1 MFHISRFP
9 SGACEIRVDF
19 QGRRVEEI
27 PSLERRAFMRLGPDL
42 AAVNAW
48 LAALAAD
55 TGCAAGTVY
64 EYAKTLLYAL
74 EWLAQEPLNLA
85 TKQPAGHS
93 LLHLSP
99 GDIRSLMAWL
109 DIPAHQQAER
119 AHLARSGTLPVG
131 FRQHALSP
139 ATHNRHAAALTA
151 FYDWVIFEYRYR
163 EGASVEL
170 TMNPLKDWQRPLSHF
185 QLMKRPGGLLA
196 RSVHGESEPSHPFRK
211 RQPETAPVALTP
223 DELQHVLRAIP
234 SVSHGH
240 NAANRNGALVRLL
253 LWGMLR
259 EDELIG
265 SKWEALDRETL
276 WVKGKGGKR
285 RAVPIVDVSTWGYLE
300 AYTNALR
307 IPLEQRFHGP
317 LLRQLDHE
325 DRPITR
331 HTVEHLMLMLKEHFS
346 AEAAAA
352 ARGGNPAEARSFE
365 ILGGK
370 LHSHIFRATG
380 ATYMA
385 KAGMSLI
392 MLSLLLGHSS
402 PNTTMRY
409 YIAAEQLDLTEEVQR
424 IFERISAASAAT
436 SAVDR
441 QHAPADARSWYRRQ
455 GMIRS

>member
-1 MFHISRFP
+1 MFHVKRFS
-9 SGACEIRVDF
+9 SGACEIRFDF
-19 QGRRVEEI
+19 HGRHVEEI
-27 PSLERRAFMRLGPDL
+27 PPPERRAFMRLSQDL

-55 TGCAAGTVY
+55 TGCSSGTVY

-74 EWLAQEPLNLA
+74 EWLAQEPVNIS
-85 TKQPAGHS
+85 TKRPAGHS

-109 DIPAHQQAER
+109 DIPAHRRAER
-119 AHLARSGTLPVG
+119 AHLARSGTLPAG

-151 FYDWVIFEYRYR
+151 FYDWAVFEYRYR
-163 EGASVEL
+163 EGAIVEL
-170 TMNPLKDWQRPLSHF
+170 SANPLKDWQRPLSHF
-185 QLMKRPGGLLA
+185 QLIKRPDGLLP
-196 RSVHGESEPSHPFRK
+196 RSDHWGCEPSHPFR
-211 RQPETAPVALTP
+211 RHQPETEPVALTP
-223 DELQHVLRAIP
+223 NERQRVLCAIP
-234 SVSHGH
+234 SVSHGR
-240 NAANRNGALVRLL
+240 NAANRNAALVRLL

-265 SKWEALDRETL
+265 LKWDVLDGETL
-276 WVKGKGGKR
+276 WVQGKGNKR
-285 RAVPIVDVSTWGYLE
+285 RAVPIVDVSTWGFLD

-307 IPLEQRFHGP
+307 IPLERRFHGP

-325 DRPITR
+325 DLPITR
-331 HTVEHLMLMLKEHFS
+331 HTVEHLMTALKSHFS

-352 ARGGNPAEARSFE
+352 TRGGNPAEARSLE
-365 ILGGK
+365 ILRGK

-385 KAGMSLI
+385 KAGMSLV

-402 PNTTMRY
+402 PNTTLRY
-409 YIAAEQLDLTEEVQR
+409 YIAGEQLDLTEGVQR

-436 SAVDR
+436 SMTDR
-441 QHAPADARSWYRRQ
+441 QHAPADARGWYRRQ
-455 GMIRS
+455 GLIRS

>member
-9 SGACEIRVDF
+9 SGVCEVRVDF
-19 QGRRVEEI
+19 QGRCVEEI
-27 PSLERRAFMRLGPDL
+27 PPLQRRAFMRLGPDL

-48 LAALAAD
+48 LAALASD
-55 TGCAAGTVY
+55 TGRSAGTVY
-64 EYAKTLLYAL
+64 EYAKVLLYAL
-74 EWLAQEPLNLA
+74 EWLAQEPVNLS
-85 TKQPAGHS
+85 TKKPAGHL

-109 DIPAHQQAER
+109 DIPADKRAER
-119 AHLARSGTLPVG
+119 ANLAKSGTLPAG

-139 ATHNRHAAALTA
+139 ATHNLRAAALTA
-151 FYDWVIFEYRYR
+151 FYDWVIFEYSYR
-163 EGASVEL
+163 KGACVEL
-170 TMNPLKDWQRPLSHF
+170 TTNPLKDWQRPLSHF
-185 QLMKRPGGLLA
+185 QKMKQPDGLLP
-196 RSVHGESEPSHPFRK
+196 RTDHWEPEPSHPFR
-211 RQPETAPVALTP
+211 RSQHETAPVALTP

-234 SVSHGH
+234 SVSHGR
-240 NAANRNGALVRLL
+240 NATNRNGALVRLL

-265 SKWEALDRETL
+265 SKWEALDGEKL

-285 RAVPIVDVSTWGYLE
+285 RAVPIVDVSTWGFLE
-300 AYTNALR
+300 AYTNALH

-317 LLRQLDHE
+317 FLRQLDHE
-325 DRPITR
+325 DRPITK
-331 HTVEHLMLMLKEHFS
+331 HTVEHLMLTLKGHFS

-352 ARGGNPAEARSFE
+352 ARGGKLAEARSFE

-424 IFERISAASAAT
+424 IFERICAASAAT
-436 SAVDR
+436 
-441 QHAPADARSWYRRQ
+441 PATE
-455 GMIRS
+455 I